1 MPLYA
6 CDVDGRWI
14 VQPGREGTHCD
25 FDRRRESE
33 LPSCSSCGTMVG
45 RHSHIVRDR
54 KTHPPI
60 AVVNRSDENVE
71 PNMSE
76 HIEPSTPYE
85 IGGSSLDL
93 VNGVF
98 YAAVKGGG
106 VAGPGVVLYFESC
119 CGRDGNAVWQR
130 LRAKEDCRSRSGRSG
145 TVIYD
150 VRKPGLYYAKNFGI
164 ASQDTGSLAF
174 RINGDGTAEAFDT
187 DAELTAAMRS
197 ADPEG
202 AARAAELA
210 YERQRQ
216 VEIEHD
222 ARIQRLEDAA
232 QAYRDRPAI
241 TFQLNH
247 PAASPCNALVAV
259 VAQPFTDRGEPLAE
273 GSKTARLL
281 VVTPGGASRKSGH
294 RTTGA
299 DVYVIPDPT
308 SDDTVL
314 GLRIEPGCRGDEEAA
329 AERLFLVRD
338 GDYTEVDRP
347 LFEETVRAA
356 RGDDLLPELTGS
368 AKQIAWAEDIRAR
381 VKAVDPKYPAL
392 KRATRA
398 KYWIDN
404 RRDMPG

>member
-1 MPLYA
+1 
-6 CDVDGRWI
+6 
-14 VQPGREGTHCD
+14 
-25 FDRRRESE
+25 
-33 LPSCSSCGTMVG
+33 
-45 RHSHIVRDR
+45 
-54 KTHPPI
+54 
-60 AVVNRSDENVE
+60 
-71 PNMSE
+71 MSE
-76 HIEPSTPYE
+76 YIEPSTLYE

-98 YAAVKGGG
+98 NAAVKGGG
-106 VAGPGVVLYFESC
+106 VAGPGVVLRFESC

-130 LRAKEDCRSRSGRSG
+130 LRAKEDFRSRSGRSG

-150 VRKPGLYYAKNFGI
+150 VRKPGLYYAKGFGV
-164 ASQDTGSLAF
+164 ASRDTGSLAF

-202 AARAAELA
+202 AARADEVA
-210 YERQRQ
+210 YERRRQ
-216 VEIEHD
+216 VEIERD
-222 ARIQRLEDAA
+222 ARLQRLDDAA

-241 TFQLNH
+241 TFQLNN
-247 PAASPCNALVAV
+247 PASSTGNALVAV

-273 GSKTARLL
+273 GCKTAKLFI
-281 VVTPGGASRKSGH
+281 VTPHGASRKPGH
-294 RTTGA
+294 RATGA
-299 DVYVIPDPT
+299 DVYEIPDPA

-329 AERLFLVRD
+329 AERLFLARD
-338 GDYTEVDRP
+338 GDYIEVDKS

-381 VKAVDPKYPAL
+381 VKAADPRFRAL

-404 RRDMPG
+404 RHDLPG